1 MEVTK
6 SAGIYIRDTM
16 IREIG
21 FILFS
26 HYPKNVIDD
35 LDWEV
40 FDLLASIV
48 NGLEVTRVNYKI
60 KNRLIY
66 IMMELNMLDT
76 VFYHEVDK
84 NWIGEK

>member
-1 MEVTK
+1 MGATNN
-6 SAGIYIRDTM
+6 AGIYIRNTM

-48 NGLEVTRVNYKI
+48 NGLDVTRVDYKI
-60 KNRLIY
+60 KERLLY
-66 IMMELNMLDT
+66 IMLELNMLDT